1 MEGDSGMGG
10 FYHLSGKEPK
20 HKGHEVHKG
29 KKSLDFTG
37 FSFVASPALHQTQ
50 CGASVVTF
58 VVRQA
63 KLGVSCRVKVLAE

>member
-1 MEGDSGMGG
+1 MENMEGDSGMGG

-37 FSFVASPALHQTQ
+37 FSFVAF
-50 CGASVVTF
+50 VTF
-58 VVRQA
+58 GAPGQA
-63 KLGVSCRVKVLAE
+63 WLV